1 MAFDT
6 NELPPA
12 AREFISYKL
21 VIQGRSPKTVEEYC
35 FDLRTFFRYI
45 KAVRCGIPTDGEEFD
60 KIDVSDLTLDDIKMI
75 TPSDIYEFFLY
86 VDKTRENGASAK
98 SRKLSAIRAFFKYLT
113 NKKCVLETDPSAN
126 IDSPKKKASLPKYLT
141 LEESKR
147 LLDTVKGD
155 LTSKTRVRDFC
166 IISVFLN
173 TGMRLSELVGISF
186 GDIDRELRSVRVL
199 GKGNKERIIYI
210 NDACRA
216 ALADYYAVR
225 LSEPTKK
232 PNEKAFFL
240 SGRGQRISVKTV
252 EWMVKKYLSMAGL
265 GDREL
270 STHKLRHTAATLMY
284 QEGHVDV
291 RVLKDILGHAQ
302 LNTTQIYT
310 HLSNDSMQEAMASN
324 PLADYGKEKRD
335 GNED

>member
-6 NELPPA
+6 NELPA
-12 AREFISYKL
+12 LAREFASYKL

-45 KAVRCGIPTDGEEFD
+45 MAERKGVPLWGEEFD
-60 KIDVSDLTLDDIKMI
+60 ALDVSGMTLEDIKAI
-75 TPSDIYEFFLY
+75 TTADIYEFFLY

-113 NKKCVLETDPSAN
+113 NKKCVLEVDPSAN
-126 IDSPKKKASLPKYLT
+126 IDSPKKKAALPKYLT
-141 LEESKR
+141 FEESVR
-147 LLDTVKGD
+147 LLDTVKND
-155 LTSKTRVRDFC
+155 VESKTRTRDFC

-173 TGMRLSELVGISF
+173 TGMRLSELVGLSF
-186 GDIDRELRSVRVL
+186 GDFDRELRAVRVL
-199 GKGNKERIIYI
+199 GKGNKERIIYL
-210 NDACRA
+210 NDSCREA
-216 ALADYYAVR
+216 ITEYLKVR
-225 LSEPTKK
+225 TSETTKNPK
-232 PNEKAFFL
+232 EKALFI
-240 SGRGQRISVKTV
+240 SSRGQRISVKTV
-252 EWMVKKYLSMAGL
+252 EWMVKKYLDMAGL

-284 QEGHVDV
+284 QSGEVDV

-310 HLSNDSMQEAMASN
+310 HLSSDSMEAAMSSN
-324 PLADYGKEKRD
+324 PLSNYGKEK
-335 GNED
+335 GK